1 MAAVSQKGQINLLKN
16 NGKEYFIAFCACV
29 CANIAVM
36 VLFYY
41 LHATQGMFASLDVP
55 RFTSIA
61 VVMTPLIAGIIC
73 YARHKKK
80 DDTTSAVIAVSLM
93 SFAAA
98 FVGCVAGAAI
108 AASAFGKLT

>member
-1 MAAVSQKGQINLLKN
+1 MKT
-16 NGKEYFIAFCACV
+16 NGKELLIAAIGSLI
-29 CANIAVM
+29 ANLGLIM
-36 VLFYY
+36 TYYY
-41 LHATQGMFASLDVP
+41 LHNKQGMFAGFDIP
-55 RFTSIA
+55 RFTTVA
-61 VVMTPLIAGIIC
+61 MVLTPVIAGLIC

>member
-1 MAAVSQKGQINLLKN
+1 MLKN
-16 NGKEYFIAFCACV
+16 NSKEYFIAFCASV
-29 CANIAVM
+29 IANIAVM

-41 LHATQGMFASLDVP
+41 LHAKQGLFASLDVA

-61 VVMTPLIAGIIC
+61 VVMTPLIAGIVC
-73 YARHKKK
+73 YARHRKK
-80 DDTTSAVIAVSLM
+80 DDTINAVIAVSLI

-98 FVGCVAGAAI
+98 FAGCVAGAAI